1 MYIGLFIYVQSV
13 EKQVSLCPLFANLII
28 EEVVSVLAKTVI
40 LAKLRALYG
49 IGFTSTRVT

>member
-40 LAKLRALYG
+40 LAKLRALYD

>member
-1 MYIGLFIYVQSV
+1 MYIGLFIYVQSA